1 MVGQRNNRMPDSMP
15 HFINQIIFH
24 GFLTTLTNIG
34 YTVTVNDLYYKTGDD
49 GVVRGYDM
57 VSGELVSRSD
67 NIDMYRR
74 VPYTLEVAHKILE
87 LVRNGETISAISRV
101 EGMPNPGVI
110 YTWLQSHPDFK
121 EAMEQARLDRAE
133 VFHDKAIA
141 TAENVTDKDE
151 VPAARLLVDT
161 YKWAAEKGDKNRF
174 GSSKIDIDVKQQDII
189 VMDTGIDR
197 SKKYDEPIDGQ
208 FVELPKKEGDESCD
222 MEAASEDAGLLEGD
236 TVDAGTT
243 DAEDDTVSEGSI
255 SARGEE
261 DNKGSDQ
268 VGEG

>member
-1 MVGQRNNRMPDSMP
+1 M
-15 HFINQIIFH
+15 
-24 GFLTTLTNIG
+24 TTLTNIG
-34 YTVTVNDLYYKTGDD
+34 YTVTVNDLIYKTGDD

-74 VPYTLEVAHKILE
+74 VPYTLEVARKVLE
-87 LVRNGETISAISRV
+87 LVRNGETISAISRH

-161 YKWAAEKGDKNRF
+161 YKWAAEKGDKTRY
-174 GSSKIDIDVKQQDII
+174 GTSKIDIDLTKQDII

-197 SKKYDEPIDGQ
+197 SKTYDEPIDGQ
-208 FVELPKKEGDESCD
+208 FVELSKEEGDESSD

-236 TVDAGTT
+236 TVDAGE
-243 DAEDDTVSEGSI
+243 DEGEDDTVSGGAIQSASEGDDTES
-255 SARGEE
+255 SE
-261 DNKGSDQ
+261 

>member
-1 MVGQRNNRMPDSMP
+1 M
-15 HFINQIIFH
+15 
-24 GFLTTLTNIG
+24 TTLTNIG
-34 YTVTVNDLYYKTGDD
+34 YTVTVNDLIYKTGDD

-110 YTWLQSHPDFK
+110 YRWLQSHPDFK

-174 GSSKIDIDVKQQDII
+174 GSSKIDIDVNQRDIVVI
-189 VMDTGIDR
+189 DTGIDR
-197 SKKYDEPIDGQ
+197 SKTYDEPIDGQ
-208 FVELPKKEGDESCD
+208 FVEVSQEEGSDSD
-222 MEAASEDAGLLEGD
+222 AAQGASEDTGLLERD
-236 TVDAGTT
+236 QVDAGE
-243 DAEDDTVSEGSI
+243 DEGEDDTVSGGAIQSASEGDDTES
-255 SARGEE
+255 SE
-261 DNKGSDQ
+261 